1 MINLSTK
8 ILIILNINSD
18 IKTKIKTNANIFK
31 FNTVKAKN
39 SLKPINVPI
48 KPKIKI
54 IIKPNLNL
62 FKGKHILNNNKK
74 PVNPVII
81 THNVDICTSFNLK
94 KFPNTAI
101 ITIFKTIV
109 NDVGKDL
116 LKTLIKKLPLI
127 RLLLGSKANIND
139 GTPIVKKLVKVS

>member
-1 MINLSTK
+1 M
-8 ILIILNINSD
+8 ILNIVND
-18 IKTKIKTNANIFK
+18 INTKIKIKINIFK
-31 FNTVKAKN
+31 FKTVKAKN

-54 IIKPNLNL
+54 IIKLNLNL

-81 THNVDICTSFNLK
+81 THKVDICTSFNK
-94 KFPNTAI
+94 KKLPNTAI
-101 ITIFKTIV
+101 TTIFKTIV
-109 NDVGKDL
+109 NEVGKDL

-127 RLLLGSKANIND
+127 RLLFGSKAKINE
-139 GTPIVKKLVKVS
+139 GTPIVKKLVKVN